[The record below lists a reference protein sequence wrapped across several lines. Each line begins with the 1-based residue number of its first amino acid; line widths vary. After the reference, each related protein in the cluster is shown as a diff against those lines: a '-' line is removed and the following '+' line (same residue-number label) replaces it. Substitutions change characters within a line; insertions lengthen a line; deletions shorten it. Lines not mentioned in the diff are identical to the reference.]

1 MKKILV
7 SLMVLSVVFA
17 LGSSASAE
25 TTHSTQELIDTLQAQ
40 IVQLQTQIESLMKA
54 QAELRAKAIEI
65 TGTIKLIRSLRE
77 GMTGDDIKAL
87 QAVLAKYPDI
97 YPEGLISGYF
107 GKATLR
113 AVKRFQE
120 RENLPIVGLVGPLT
134 LKKLEKELEKDPI
147 IHEDDTEQGHGAK
160 RPCAIVPSGHLI
172 APGWLRKMNGVRP
185 VVPEC
190 QKLPPGITQKLGLP
204 SATTTPDTTAPVIS
218 GLSAT
223 NITSASAHIVW
234 STNENATGKVWY
246 GTTNPVVA
254 TSTTPMVS
262 SANLTTSHDFELT
275 GLTASTTYYFVVE
288 SKDAAN
294 NTATSAGQSF
304 ETIP

>member
-262 SANLTTSHDFELT
+262 SANLTT
-275 GLTASTTYYFVVE
+275 
-288 SKDAAN
+288 
-294 NTATSAGQSF
+294 
-304 ETIP
+304 

>member
-160 RPCAIVPSGHLI
+160 RPSGHLI

>member
-1 MKKILV
+1 
-7 SLMVLSVVFA
+7 MVLSVVFA